1 MVYPRGGLSV
11 RKHDVLYQ
19 PVAAVEHF
27 VRGDKRI
34 ERRDPRH
41 RREGAGREMTAA
53 WTCARPFDLE
63 LGVAGGADGDVRR
76 MERGPN
82 RKLNHQ
88 AGQGRRLGIRVSR
101 VLVEDV
107 QSQAGVGG
115 GSVCREAQRKVLAYA
130 RLGRSGKR
138 SSESNHDHGGEL

>member
-11 RKHDVLYQ
+11 RNHDVLYQ

-41 RREGAGREMTAA
+41 RREGAGRETTAA

-63 LGVAGGADGDVRR
+63 LGVAAWADGDFRR
-76 MERGPN
+76 IEHGPSHEL
-82 RKLNHQ
+82 RDQ
-88 AGQGRRLGIRVSR
+88 AAQDGRLGMSACRCLVHRMYSRSTVS
-101 VLVEDV
+101 
-107 QSQAGVGG
+107 GG
-115 GSVCREAQRKVLAYA
+115 GDR
-130 RLGRSGKR
+130 
-138 SSESNHDHGGEL
+138 